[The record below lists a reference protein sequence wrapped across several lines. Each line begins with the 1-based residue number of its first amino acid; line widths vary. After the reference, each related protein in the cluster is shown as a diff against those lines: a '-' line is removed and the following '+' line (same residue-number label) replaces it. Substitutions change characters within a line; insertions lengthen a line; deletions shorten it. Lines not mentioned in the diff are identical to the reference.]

1 MGIQFMLVEDQK
13 KIEIYNNGCLLTDYP
28 LLSSE
33 VNRLKQEGVTNDIRK
48 HLATQIC
55 GENFIQIINN
65 AINIVERNNNYD
77 SSYMFFEFPH
87 EI

>member
-1 MGIQFMLVEDQK
+1 MGIQFMLLEDQK
-13 KIEIYNNGCLLTDYP
+13 KMEIYNNGCLLTDYP

-48 HLATQIC
+48 HLVTQIC
-55 GENFIQIINN
+55 GKNFIQIINN
-65 AINIVERNNNYD
+65 AINIVERNNGDD
-77 SSYMFFEFPH
+77 SGDMFFEFPH

>member
-1 MGIQFMLVEDQK
+1 MGIQFMLVQDQK
-13 KIEIYNNGCLLTDYP
+13 KMEIYNNGSLITDYP

-65 AINIVERNNNYD
+65 AINIVERNNNDD
-77 SSYMFFEFPH
+77 SSDMFFEFPH